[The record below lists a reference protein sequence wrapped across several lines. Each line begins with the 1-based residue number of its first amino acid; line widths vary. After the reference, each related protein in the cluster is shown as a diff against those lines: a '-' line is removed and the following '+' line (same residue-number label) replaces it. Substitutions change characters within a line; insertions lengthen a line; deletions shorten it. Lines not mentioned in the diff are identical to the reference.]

1 VARSPGR
8 ARISLRQLL
17 LFVLSMVVP
26 SVVLVGLGVRIVDQ
40 QEELEEKYVA
50 DQQRLRASEFERA
63 LAAQLDTIRGDP
75 NDPSVALVATIADGR
90 LILPWDAPRS
100 DLGVNPAFGTRIARA
115 EREEARA
122 EREEARGER
131 EEARR
136 RLDAALSELAAA
148 LAGASSDRERADARL
163 LRARV
168 FAKAQRPAEA
178 DRDYRA
184 LLAVPVSVRD
194 EHGMPFALY
203 AADRLLTSGRARDAD
218 RAAIAAFADAV
229 SQGSVPLPPAVWYQL
244 RRIDEAMTSA
254 SAVAPPARRDR
265 IAHRIADVE
274 HAVELQRDVQAL
286 ITQWKA
292 SEGAW
297 LPHGAPLWLI
307 GVSSLASTAGRTVVA
322 VRAEALLKA
331 RADLAV
337 LQGAEIELATA
348 GGAGEW
354 LSGRFPGLRVKLP
367 PVDLSTRQRPLQGG
381 VYAAGLVIILSV
393 TLFGGYLLWR
403 DVNREMRVAALRSQ
417 FVSSVSHELK
427 TPLTAIRMFAETLQL
442 DRVDPP
448 TRTEY
453 LDTIVSET
461 ERLTRL
467 LNNVLDFSKIE
478 EGRKGYRRETATLGD
493 VVRAAARAMAYP
505 LEQHGFVL
513 KVDIDDSLPPAHV
526 DPDALEQ
533 AILNLLTNAMKYSG
547 SGRTIDL
554 RLAREGRE
562 AIISV
567 RDEGIGIAAA
577 DQARI
582 FGKFYRIST
591 PENQRIP
598 GTGLGLTIVDHI
610 VKAHDG
616 AVRVESAPGRG
627 SVFSIH
633 LPLPPDDATPLVVE
647 AVS

>member
-1 VARSPGR
+1 VATSGR
-8 ARISLRQLL
+8 ARVSLRQLV

-40 QEELEEKYVA
+40 QEQLEEKYVA

-63 LAAQLDTIRGDP
+63 LAAQLDAIRGDP
-75 NDPSVALVATIADGR
+75 DDPSVALVATIADGR

-100 DLGVNPAFGTRIARA
+100 DLGVNPAFGARMARA
-115 EREEARA
+115 EREEYAT
-122 EREEARGER
+122 G
-131 EEARR
+131 
-136 RLDAALSELAAA
+136 RLDASLSELNAA
-148 LAGASSDRERADARL
+148 LAVASSDRERAYARL
-163 LRARV
+163 VRARV
-168 FAKAQRPAEA
+168 LAKAHRPTEA

-203 AADRLLTSGRARDAD
+203 AAERLLSSGRDRDAD
-218 RAAIAAFADAV
+218 RVAIATFAEAA
-229 SQGSVPLPPAVWYQL
+229 SQGSTALTPEAWYAL
-244 RRIDEAMTSA
+244 RNVDEAITGA
-254 SAVAPPARRDR
+254 ADAAPPARRDR
-265 IAHRIADVE
+265 IAQRIADVE
-274 HAVELQRDVQAL
+274 HALELQRDVRAL

-307 GVSSLASTAGRTVVA
+307 GVSSLASTAGQTVVA
-322 VRAEALLKA
+322 VRAETLLKA
-331 RADLAV
+331 RSADLAV
-337 LQGAEIELATA
+337 LQGADIELATTGA
-348 GGAGEW
+348 AGEW
-354 LSGRFPGLRVKLP
+354 LGDRFPGLRVRMP
-367 PVDLSTRQRPLQGG
+367 PVDLSTMQRPLQGG
-381 VYAAGLVIILSV
+381 VYAAGLAIILSV

-442 DRVDPP
+442 DRVVPA
-448 TRTEY
+448 TRAEY

-478 EGRKGYRRETATLGD
+478 EGRKAYRRETATLAD

-505 LEQHGFVL
+505 LEQHGFEL
-513 KVDIDDSLPPAHV
+513 KVDIDDTLPAVQV
-526 DPDALEQ
+526 DTDALEQ

-547 SGRTIDL
+547 SGRRIDL
-554 RLAREGRE
+554 RLARDGPE

-577 DQARI
+577 DQVRI
-582 FGKFYRIST
+582 FEKFYRIST
-591 PENQRIP
+591 PDNQRIP
-598 GTGLGLTIVDHI
+598 GTGLGLTLVEHI

-616 AVRVESAPGRG
+616 AVHVESAPGRG

-633 LPLPPDDATPLVVE
+633 LPLPADEATPVAVE